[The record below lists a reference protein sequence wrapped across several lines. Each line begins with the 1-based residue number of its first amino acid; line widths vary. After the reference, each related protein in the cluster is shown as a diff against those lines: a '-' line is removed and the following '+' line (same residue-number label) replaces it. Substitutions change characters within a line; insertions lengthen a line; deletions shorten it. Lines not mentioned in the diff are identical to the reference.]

1 MDSADGLTG
10 SNMSHVSTCPQ
21 TVQSL
26 SADELQLQPRQAEY
40 TPGGIYET
48 HFCWNID
55 NTSLLHKDADPG
67 AVLDYLKVIDL
78 QRWAV

>member
-1 MDSADGLTG
+1 
-10 SNMSHVSTCPQ
+10 MSYNYSRGKLNTH
-21 TVQSL
+21 
-26 SADELQLQPRQAEY
+26 R
-40 TPGGIYET
+40 GGIYET

-78 QRWAV
+78 QRWAM